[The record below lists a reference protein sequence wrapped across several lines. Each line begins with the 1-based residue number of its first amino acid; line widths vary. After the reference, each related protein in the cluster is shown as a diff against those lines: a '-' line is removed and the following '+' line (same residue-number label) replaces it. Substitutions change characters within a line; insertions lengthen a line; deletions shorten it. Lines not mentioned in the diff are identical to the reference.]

1 MTSSQQLQN
10 LKCLNFFSTSI
21 QDAHIKELA
30 NSPFFKSLKELTI
43 RKCEQLTDNSI
54 MHISN
59 SSNFSN
65 LLMLDM
71 QDLKLVTG
79 ESLKQIGKSK
89 YLKKLEILKI
99 AGCS

>member
-1 MTSSQQLQN
+1 
-10 LKCLNFFSTSI
+10 
-21 QDAHIKELA
+21 
-30 NSPFFKSLKELTI
+30 
-43 RKCEQLTDNSI
+43 